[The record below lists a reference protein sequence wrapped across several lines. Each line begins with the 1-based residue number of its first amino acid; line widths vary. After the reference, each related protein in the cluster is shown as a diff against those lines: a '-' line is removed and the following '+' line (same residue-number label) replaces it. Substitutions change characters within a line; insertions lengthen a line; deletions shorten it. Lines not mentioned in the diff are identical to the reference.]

1 MFDVYNT
8 CLMYIIVQLYIRST
22 TDAFICHLERL
33 VDHLHCMLAA
43 IQSSRTLAHGVRWN
57 ICYCTALY
65 SKYKQSYAPYQRELV
80 THLSGNLASYMP
92 FRSACRSF
100 TLLLAAIPSSRTLA
114 HS

>member
-22 TDAFICHLERL
+22 SKVALVTHLSEMDASYGRLEQL

-43 IQSSRTLAHGVRWN
+43 IQSLRTL
-57 ICYCTALY
+57 
-65 SKYKQSYAPYQRELV
+65 S
-80 THLSGNLASYMP
+80 
-92 FRSACRSF
+92 
-100 TLLLAAIPSSRTLA
+100 